1 MNQIEDNMKYEL
13 FDHDELIALIK
24 QDMKTQQF
32 SDALGKIK
40 FILKEEK
47 IPVELFSLAGKLYA
61 TLELFERARFY
72 FSEYIKHVPD
82 AYVELFQL
90 GMVEKDTGNLK
101 KALEIWRKVME
112 LNPTYSEGLYYSAD
126 IYIQLQQ
133 YEDARSI
140 LLQLL
145 ESANDSDPY
154 IPMADQLL
162 NRIKAH

>member
-32 SDALGKIK
+32 SEALGKIK

-61 TLELFERARFY
+61 TLELFERARFF
-72 FSEYIKHVPD
+72 FSEYIRHVPD
-82 AYVELFQL
+82 AFVESFQL
-90 GMVEKDTGNLK
+90 GMVEKDMGNIDS
-101 KALEIWRKVME
+101 AIEIWKK
-112 LNPTYSEGLYYSAD
+112 LTADNNPEVLYYLAD
-126 IYIQLQQ
+126 AYVVKFMFN
-133 YEDARSI
+133 DARDCLLSI
-140 LLQLL
+140 L
-145 ESANDSDPY
+145 ENAPDDSKY
-154 IPMADQLL
+154 LALADQLL